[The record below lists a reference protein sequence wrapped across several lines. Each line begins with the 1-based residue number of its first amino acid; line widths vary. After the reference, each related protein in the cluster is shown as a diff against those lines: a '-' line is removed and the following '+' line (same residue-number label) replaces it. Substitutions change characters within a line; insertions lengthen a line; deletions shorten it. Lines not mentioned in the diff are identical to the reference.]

1 LWFVTP
7 DQIAQVLPRLE
18 QFAAE
23 AFEDFARVDQRAKGA
38 LYMRGLMTD
47 GARKSMQPM
56 AVRLGID
63 HQRLQQFITSSTW
76 DYTAVRRRLAI
87 RMNTEINP
95 EAYAVDDVG
104 FPKDGA
110 GSPGVAAQYSG
121 ALGKVGNCQIA
132 VSVQMVTDTASSA
145 ANWRLFL
152 PEKWD
157 DAKAKDP
164 EAAAGTRARR
174 RGCAIPDGVRHREK
188 WRLALD
194 QLDQMTGPDGWGLP
208 QLPVTADCAYGDAT
222 EFRLGL
228 DERGFDYVLAVSADL
243 SAQPGDATPVA
254 SCPGSR
260 GPWPKPHYPD
270 KPVSAK
276 ALAITAGRD
285 TYTEITW
292 RHGSHATKDNPDA
305 AMTGHFT
312 ALTIRPAN
320 HHIHKNPDGALPAA
334 LLIAQ
339 WDPDQDEPTDYWIS
353 NLPPGTDLATP
364 VRIAKTRWRIEHDY
378 RELKH
383 GLGLD
388 HFEGRSYTGWHRH
401 VTLTTLAQA
410 FCTTLRLDPKAPAP
424 A

>member
-1 LWFVTP
+1 VTP
-7 DQIAQVLPRLE
+7 DQIEQLLPRLE

-23 AFEDFARVDQRAKGA
+23 AFADFARADQRDKGT

-56 AVRLGID
+56 AERLGID

-76 DYTAVRRRLAI
+76 DYTAVRRRLAT
-87 RMNTEINP
+87 RMMTEINP
-95 EAYAVDDVG
+95 EAYAIDDVG

-110 GSPGVAAQYSG
+110 DSPAVAAQYSG
-121 ALGKVGNCQIA
+121 ALGKVGNCQIG

-157 DAKAKDP
+157 DTKAPDPATAAMIQAK
-164 EAAAGTRARR
+164 RR
-174 RGCAIPDGVRHREK
+174 RCAIPDTVRHREK

-194 QLDQMTGPDGWGLP
+194 QLDQMTGPGGWGLP
-208 QLPVTADCAYGDAT
+208 RLPVTADCAYGDAT
-222 EFRLGL
+222 EFRIAL
-228 DERGFDYVLAVSADL
+228 DQRGFDFVLAVSGDL
-243 SAQPGDATPVA
+243 SAQPGNAAPVDI
-254 SCPGSR
+254 GYTGLGR
-260 GPWPKPHYPD
+260 RPKPQYPH
-270 KPVSAK
+270 KPVGVK
-276 ALAITAGRD
+276 DLAMAAGRD
-285 TYTEITW
+285 AYTEVTW
-292 RHGSHATKDNPDA
+292 RHGSRTTHDNPDA

-312 ALTIRPAN
+312 ALPIRPAN
-320 HHIHKNPDGALPAA
+320 QHIRKDPDGALPLA

-353 NLPPGTDLATP
+353 NLPPGTDLLALVQT
-364 VRIAKTRWRIEHDY
+364 AKIRWRIEHDY

-388 HFEGRSYTGWHRH
+388 HFEGRSFAGWHRH

-410 FCTTLRLDPKAPAP
+410 FCTVLRLDPKAPAP